1 MRVCRDA
8 VGIDQIPALG
18 VTHSAFGYHLAVT
31 YISGAHGPAFDVLH
45 SFCDRFDLLFNMIQ
59 ALLLANGIGG
69 HCGDH
74 LDFRQRLTSAE
85 IAVNQFALYLPGQI
99 VGKGFHQHQITGF
112 DQYNS

>member
-1 MRVCRDA
+1 
-8 VGIDQIPALG
+8 
-18 VTHSAFGYHLAVT
+18 
-31 YISGAHGPAFDVLH
+31 
-45 SFCDRFDLLFNMIQ
+45 MIQ